1 MTIRDAKI
9 VSDEIEKEAKK
20 NYIKLLTTNKYLHG
34 IAKKKTKKK
43 VVQVGLRYSHHTV
56 QWVSYFGSCQLIM
69 TWMSNV
75 KLSATCI
82 FLGFGR

>member
-1 MTIRDAKI
+1 MA
-9 VSDEIEKEAKK
+9 
-20 NYIKLLTTNKYLHG
+20 LQ
-34 IAKKKTKKK
+34 KKKKKKK